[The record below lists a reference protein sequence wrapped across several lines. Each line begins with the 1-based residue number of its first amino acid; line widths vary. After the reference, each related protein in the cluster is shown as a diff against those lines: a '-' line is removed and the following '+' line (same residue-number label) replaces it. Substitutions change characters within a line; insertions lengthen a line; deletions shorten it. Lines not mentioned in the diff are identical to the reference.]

1 MNELEIFIDGASKG
15 NPGPSGIG
23 VVICRHGETI
33 KNISSF
39 IGETTNNVAEYTAL
53 IYALQE
59 ALKLKA
65 AAVKINTD
73 SQLLYRQVK
82 RIYKTK
88 HPNIVGLFNQVSH
101 LISGF
106 KQVSINH
113 IPREKNKGADKL
125 ATKAVKEELKK
136 NRSLIKGQAEGG
148 RPRLW
153 RGRKVRAPED
163 GALCNTE
170 SCAGLELW
178 ELAREGKC
186 HRK

>member
-1 MNELEIFIDGASKG
+1 MSELEIYIDGASKG
-15 NPGPSGIG
+15 NPGPSGVG
-23 VVICRHGETI
+23 VVICKDGETI

-39 IGETTNNVAEYTAL
+39 IGEATNNVAEYTAL

-65 AAVKINTD
+65 TILKINTD

-82 RIYKTK
+82 RIYKIK
-88 HPNIVGLFNQVSH
+88 HPNIIGLHNQVMH
-101 LISGF
+101 LLSGF
-106 KQVSINH
+106 KRVEVVH
-113 IPREKNKGADKL
+113 IPREKNSGADKL
-125 ATKAVKEELKK
+125 ATKAVKEAFKK
-136 NRSLIKGQAEGG
+136 NRSLIKGRTVSGHPAMA
-148 RPRLW
+148 
-153 RGRKVRAPED
+153 GRKVRAPED
-163 GALCNTE
+163 SALCNTE